1 MNIRE
6 HTPFCA
12 PVRTKNNEI
21 PENTLALKFP
31 TFSFLH
37 EHPICSTFILGLY
50 LTIYSF
56 SMHWLI
62 EIQFTEHL
70 HGTDTL
76 WPTNWSS
83 SSQNILN
90 IRDWKLMQ
98 IHSLHIINYLF
109 IKIPS
114 IAIITQILCQG
125 VCHLQEKNSPSLYCC
140 LEVLTFMLILF
151 FLTLGFITLPCGIHA
166 PSSRVRAK
174 LMLLSKYSR
183 VNIILFLFLC
193 LAIGKKNH
201 P

>member
-114 IAIITQILCQG
+114 IAIINPNIVSRCM
-125 VCHLQEKNSPSLYCC
+125 SPSRK
-140 LEVLTFMLILF
+140 EFA
-151 FLTLGFITLPCGIHA
+151 ITI
-166 PSSRVRAK
+166 
-174 LMLLSKYSR
+174 LLSWSSYFHANTFFFNFGFYYFTLWNPCS
-183 VNIILFLFLC
+183 IIQS
-193 LAIGKKNH
+193 KS
-201 P
+201 